1 MKISKPNE
9 EIGKLKAGTRMPG
22 ELLAEHEDGPAKIPV
37 FRAAIELFSENDY
50 SGTTMDE
57 IALRAGVAKGTL
69 FYRYGSKSKLMG
81 KLLAD
86 GGVALAESIKQACAT
101 TSEIRQWRVVID
113 VLVNSV
119 AEHPSFA
126 KLLLAEFWRSD
137 RPWSEEILATRT
149 LIVDTL
155 ASYLPQNGGGL
166 RSRATSLFGM
176 VVFSTLESLGNS
188 SGFNPDE
195 LVSLMEN
202 FIEFGVLSSPI

>member
-1 MKISKPNE
+1 MRNSKPNE
-9 EIGKLKAGTRMPG
+9 KSGRLKAGTRMPG
-22 ELLAEHEDGPAKIPV
+22 ELLAEHEDGPTKIPV

-86 GGVALAESIKQACAT
+86 GGAALAESIKQACALASET
-101 TSEIRQWRVVID
+101 TKWRVVID

-126 KLLLAEFWRSD
+126 KLLLAELWRND

-155 ASYLPQNGGGL
+155 ASYLPQNASGL

-176 VVFSTLESLGNS
+176 VIFSTLESLVDDS
-188 SGFNPDE
+188 DFNPGE
-195 LVSLMEN
+195 LASLMEN

>member
-1 MKISKPNE
+1 MSKDKPNE
-9 EIGKLKAGTRMPG
+9 ENGRPKAGARLPG
-22 ELLAEHEDGPAKIPV
+22 ELLAEHEDGPTKIPV
-37 FRAAIELFSENDY
+37 FHAAIELFSEKDY

-86 GGVALAESIKQACAT
+86 GGVALAEAIKQACEFASET
-101 TSEIRQWRVVID
+101 TQWRAVVD

-126 KLLLAEFWRSD
+126 KLLLAELWRND

-155 ASYLPQNGGGL
+155 ASYLPQNDGGL

-176 VVFSTLESLGNS
+176 VIFSTLESLGE
-188 SGFNPDE
+188 GADFNPNK
-195 LVSLMEN
+195 LTSLMEK
-202 FIEFGVLSSPI
+202 FIEFGVLS